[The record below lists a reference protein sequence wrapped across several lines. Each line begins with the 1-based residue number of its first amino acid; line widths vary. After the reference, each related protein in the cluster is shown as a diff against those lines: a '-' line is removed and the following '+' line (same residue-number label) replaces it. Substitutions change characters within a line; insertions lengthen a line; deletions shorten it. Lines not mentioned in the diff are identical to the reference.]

1 MAKFPNIKYRVNYNA
16 FPDISYIPNQ
26 GPCEVVSPLDYSWL
40 SWFGAPLPDFSFA
53 IEPAVTGGE
62 RKIDQAMAMLKNGV
76 ESIQNSTIF
85 RQYLETLAKFHDY
98 SIGNIMLIMLQS
110 RNATR
115 VAGFNTWRD
124 LGRFVKAG
132 EKGIMIL
139 APCLPPK
146 EVSCPLCGTSGL
158 VEKSL
163 REHVAGQHPGENV
176 AAIVRTAKEGGLTG
190 GAMYFKVVYVFDIS
204 QTGGKDLP
212 QIEVP
217 ALSGAANETLFSQA
231 LELAQT
237 QNVAVSFE
245 ARQAQDPEIKGMYSG
260 MDIWVKGDEPRAQQL
275 KTLLHELSHYYT
287 ERVFGIARVD
297 AETIAE
303 SSAYVVASR
312 FGFDTGTRSFPYV
325 AIWSQDKKVLE
336 KNLAS
341 IRSVSARIISG
352 LEAITVEVS
361 LLKESF
367 PEWTNT
373 HGAHGQ
379 WNTFVDGQPLRIDYI
394 GYDFSGQHKYYRRT
408 INYNSEMFAH
418 QFYASLK
425 EAQADSIRM
434 LRAHLETRREQGYR
448 PGQLKESEAKQPWQI
463 TRREFQRGYLQHT
476 DLRSASEE
484 EAIEKV
490 RRIQLSGF
498 ESGYLNTIPPTE
510 GLPNNV
516 IDQQYGT
523 RRGKIT
529 YAVPLEFTKN
539 GKIVAGWKPKESEIV
554 KVEYDYEPLHRAIVR
569 RALSEGKPVPAE
581 VLKDYPDLKPV
592 SLLKESAIKTP
603 YQYGIEAFGKGLKAI
618 PLHDPD
624 FMAAYPLKG
633 SVGENTE
640 YFKEWSQ
647 GWHEANAKSTEGPSL
662 LKGSMPTDSVLDT
675 QIRAAKSITDFPLWN
690 FRGYRVNIENWGIP
704 RGSTVADV
712 IRFEVEELGNERHL
726 SDEQL
731 KLLEKYPAHSAIWV
745 AKTKEAASDYLSE
758 GMAKKDITVYNPS
771 YFGEGTRIIDLDYQD
786 GYLLLIGDAI
796 NPGMSKP
803 PIEI

>member
-361 LLKESF
+361 LLKESDTINYYNYKGKKVAT
-367 PEWTNT
+367 P
-373 HGAHGQ
+373 
-379 WNTFVDGQPLRIDYI
+379 DGNGEVFRAEKDAKGWAFLVRLDNPTSLEKA
-394 GYDFSGQHKYYRRT
+394 KYYRVDE
-408 INYNSEMFAH
+408 INLVSL
-418 QFYASLK
+418 LK
-425 EAQADSIRM
+425 ETVVPTECFLCGRKIRTQQS
-434 LRAHLETRREQGYR
+434 LYYR
-448 PGQLKESEAKQPWQI
+448 FNDKLW
-463 TRREFQRGYLQHT
+463 
-476 DLRSASEE
+476 
-484 EAIEKV
+484 KV
-490 RRIQLSGF
+490 RVCSICYSGAKNNTPSTAISWKYADEERDKARRLF
-498 ESGYLNTIPPTE
+498 E
-510 GLPNNV
+510 
-516 IDQQYGT
+516 
-523 RRGKIT
+523 
-529 YAVPLEFTKN
+529 
-539 GKIVAGWKPKESEIV
+539 
-554 KVEYDYEPLHRAIVR
+554 
-569 RALSEGKPVPAE
+569 SEGKPVPAE

-603 YQYGIEAFGKGLKAI
+603 YQYGREAFGKGLKAT
-618 PLHDPD
+618 PLHDPG
-624 FMAAYPLKG
+624 FMKAYPLKG

-647 GWHEANAKSTEGPSL
+647 GWHEANAKSTEGPS
-662 LKGSMPTDSVLDT
+662 
-675 QIRAAKSITDFPLWN
+675 
-690 FRGYRVNIENWGIP
+690 
-704 RGSTVADV
+704 
-712 IRFEVEELGNERHL
+712 
-726 SDEQL
+726 QL
-731 KLLEKYPAHSAIWV
+731 KVKATY
-745 AKTKEAASDYLSE
+745 
-758 GMAKKDITVYNPS
+758 
-771 YFGEGTRIIDLDYQD
+771 
-786 GYLLLIGDAI
+786 
-796 NPGMSKP
+796 
-803 PIEI
+803 